1 MPRWRARTD
10 STHKAVAAALKAIW
24 PTVNARYPADF
35 LCWHPTRGVILVD
48 AKSPGKLNDKTAMQ
62 TKLLADG
69 WPIYF
74 VTSAEDV
81 ALLRLALMGE

>member
-10 STHKAVAAALKAIW
+10 STHRAVAAALRSLW

-35 LCWHPTRGVILVD
+35 LCWHPARGVILVD
-48 AKSPGKLNDKTAMQ
+48 AKSPGKLQDKTAMQ
-62 TKLLADG
+62 TKLLAEG

-74 VTSAEDV
+74 VTSPEDV
-81 ALLRLALMGE
+81 MQLQEALR